1 MIEFLNG
8 ASEAMY
14 MFSVILFAAS
24 LGSIGIFVTNCWD
37 TTEMTDDLGLDETQ
51 VRFLKW
57 RFSRFRD
64 QALTMP
70 IFLVLFILFTIPPLF
85 SEFVVTERENIK
97 LNSQLDR
104 IRMEVLDMGY
114 PDVPFDELPEEV
126 QKGVLK
132 IISE

>member
-1 MIEFLNG
+1 
-8 ASEAMY
+8 
-14 MFSVILFAAS
+14 
-24 LGSIGIFVTNCWD
+24 
-37 TTEMTDDLGLDETQ
+37 
-51 VRFLKW
+51 
-57 RFSRFRD
+57 
-64 QALTMP
+64 
-70 IFLVLFILFTIPPLF
+70 VLFILFTIPPLF